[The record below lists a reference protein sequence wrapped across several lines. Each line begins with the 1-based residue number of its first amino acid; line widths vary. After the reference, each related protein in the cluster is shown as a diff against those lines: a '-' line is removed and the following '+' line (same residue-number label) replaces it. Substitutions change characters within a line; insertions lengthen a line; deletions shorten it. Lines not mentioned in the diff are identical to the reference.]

1 MRWYRLILRLY
12 PRSFRESYGDE
23 LEAVA
28 RSRVRETHGFLATM
42 LFVIEVTADT
52 LVSAAGSH
60 ADLVRADLRS
70 AFRTLRRSPA
80 FAVTVMSVAALGI
93 GATVVAFA
101 LTDHVLLRPLPFPE
115 ADRLLK
121 LYQDQSFRG
130 YSRME
135 LSPPNFLD
143 WQRESRTGWRPGVA
157 SLYLNIA
164 CLRSPPDKR

>member
-1 MRWYRLILRLY
+1 MRFYRLILRLY

-93 GATVVAFA
+93 GATVAVFQYR
-101 LTDHVLLRPLPFPE
+101 VR
-115 ADRLLK
+115 
-121 LYQDQSFRG
+121 
-130 YSRME
+130 
-135 LSPPNFLD
+135 
-143 WQRESRTGWRPGVA
+143 WGWRSTSCRMRRTVA
-157 SLYLNIA
+157 GLISGTILSA
-164 CLRSPPDKR
+164 TA